1 MRGQA
6 RDFTDIATEL
16 ARRCGLLERYN
27 AAINKGAGGVAL
39 KGEYGDFSLQP
50 ERAHTRE
57 EIWDAV
63 CRAASAELSEGV
75 HTHGLDWWKEVGL
88 ATKPFSRLQW
98 YLYPTMVER
107 GLRFEMPYQERLQ
120 RVGAEL
126 QRRLHEHDMHWWD
139 KQIAEYQSLPA
150 WKDFPALWE
159 DIVTAAGGNGVD
171 YPFWLLTARSM
182 QYAWGANVG
191 MQMIHEVADNVA
203 GHRGVIINTRAAE
216 QLGIADGD
224 EIELAT
230 PKRSVRG
237 KAVVRQGIRPDTL
250 LLIGQFQHWATPLAK
265 DFGVPSLNTLATMS
279 MDLTDATGSSAD
291 IVRVRVSRAAEVVT

>member
-1 MRGQA
+1 
-6 RDFTDIATEL
+6 
-16 ARRCGLLERYN
+16 
-27 AAINKGAGGVAL
+27 
-39 KGEYGDFSLQP
+39 
-50 ERAHTRE
+50 
-57 EIWDAV
+57 
-63 CRAASAELSEGV
+63 
-75 HTHGLDWWKEVGL
+75 
-88 ATKPFSRLQW
+88 
-98 YLYPTMVER
+98 MVER

-120 RVGAEL
+120 RIGAEL

-139 KQIAEYQSLPA
+139 KQMAEYQALPA

-159 DIVTAAGGNGVD
+159 GIVTAAGGKGAD

-182 QYAWGANVG
+182 QYAWGGNAGV
-191 MQMIHEVADNVA
+191 QMIREVADNVA
-203 GHRGVIINTRAAE
+203 GHRGVIINTRAADK
-216 QLGIADGD
+216 LGIADGD
-224 EIELAT
+224 EIELFT

-291 IVRVRVSRAAEVVT
+291 IVRVAARRAQA